1 MRKTLILV
9 GQGKLANSIKKGLP
23 DYLNDYQIDDW
34 ENIYQYPIENLI
46 IVHIGSGRQLSEA
59 VEFCSK
65 NKVPLIQGSTGMN
78 IERQDY
84 NFTFIDAPN
93 LSVLMLK
100 FMHMIKEY
108 GALFQDYQISIT
120 ESHQDTKKSLPGTAI
135 EIANALNVNPKEIK
149 SIRNQDEQL
158 NTYSIPKESLSLHAF
173 HEISILDQG
182 TTLHFKTLVEG
193 HDSYVKGLS
202 KIIQSLDGLE
212 DKYYHILDLIEKK
225 LI

>member
-1 MRKTLILV
+1 MRDTIILV

-23 DYLNDYQIDDW
+23 DYLNGYQINDW
-34 ENIYQYPIENLI
+34 ENIYQYPIKNLI

-59 VEFCSK
+59 VEFCAK
-65 NKVPLIQGSTGMN
+65 NQVPLIQGSTGMT

-108 GALFQDYQISIT
+108 GALFQDYQISVT
-120 ESHQDTKKSLPGTAI
+120 ESHQDTKKTLPGTAI
-135 EIANALNVNPKEIK
+135 EIAHALNVDPKEIK

-158 NTYSIPKESLSLHAF
+158 HTYGIPKDSLSLHAF
-173 HEISILDQG
+173 HEISIRDKG
-182 TTLHFKTLVEG
+182 TSIRFQTLVES

-202 KIIQSLDGLE
+202 KIIQSLKGL
-212 DKYYHILDLIEKK
+212 DCKYYHILDLIAMKR
-225 LI
+225 I